1 MVDVY
6 IGARD
11 VAELSA
17 PRSLQLKSPLV
28 QYAGETGAK
37 EPSALLVKRQ

>member
-11 VAELSA
+11 ANVLSA
-17 PRSLQLKSPLV
+17 PRSMRLKSPLV
-28 QYAGETGAK
+28 EYTGEQGAK
-37 EPSALLVKRQ
+37 EPSALLVKRP